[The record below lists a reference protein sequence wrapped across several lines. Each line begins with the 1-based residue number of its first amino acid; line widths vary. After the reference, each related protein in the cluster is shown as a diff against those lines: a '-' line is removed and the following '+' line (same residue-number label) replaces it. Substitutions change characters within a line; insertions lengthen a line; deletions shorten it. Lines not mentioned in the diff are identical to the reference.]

1 MECALA
7 QFALDVK
14 DAVGWEVALNESES
28 SNEVRS
34 RNLRTQQRATKS
46 MPITSMRYDSNVVLV
61 DTFVKNLL
69 VKDK

>member
-1 MECALA
+1 M
-7 QFALDVK
+7 
-14 DAVGWEVALNESES
+14 
-28 SNEVRS
+28 EVRS

-46 MPITSMRYDSNVVLV
+46 MPITSMRYDSNVVPV